1 MAKPQG
7 RKSPHRTA
15 DGYAY
20 LTKRIIQSKAS
31 AAGRIASKEAMERM
45 GYVIIARGK
54 WIVRKN
60 QDGSIEKLK
69 PIES

>member
-1 MAKPQG
+1 MKNQKA
-7 RKSPHRTA
+7 RKRPHVTA

-20 LTKRIIQSKAS
+20 LTKRIVVRKAS
-31 AAGRIASKEAMERM
+31 EAGRKASKEAMERM

-60 QDGSIEKLK
+60 QDGSIERLKL
-69 PIES
+69 IES